1 MDIFTK
7 QLDTWIRN
15 QLFDAIPMG
24 VAVIDK
30 DFNILMANGS
40 FGTMF
45 GAWKN
50 RKCYS
55 VYKNRDSV
63 CPLCKGSVSFEDGL
77 SRVNHEVG
85 LNKNGRMTRYL
96 KHTIP
101 VIQDDGSIPFLVEMT
116 TDITEIEQV
125 RREHQLLFDQVPC
138 SIAIIDRDMHII
150 KCNKRMQELFG
161 TIEGQLC
168 YEAVNKRRDICTEC
182 PTKKTFKD
190 GRMHSGHS
198 IVTKKDGKVAHF
210 LVRSVPLI
218 TDGDYFD
225 QVMEMSV
232 DVTQTLKLEQELKMA
247 HTFMEIM
254 IDASMDGIIA
264 VDQGGNVTIFN
275 EAARQI
281 FNVPKSHRVTR
292 EELNKMISDEFIAK
306 VSCEMDHLYLPETI
320 IKTLDDKPR
329 SVRLIGTNLRVDDS
343 FMGIAFSIQDL
354 RELKQLEKEKLESE
368 RLAAVGQTVAGL
380 AHGVKN
386 LISGLEG
393 GMYMLNSGM
402 SKSNIDRV
410 QEGMEMLVR
419 NIGRISL
426 FVKEFLT
433 FSKGRKIRV
442 KKSQPEMVAEDV
454 VALYAENAKKVDIEL
469 THTCD
474 IEIAPAPMDYE
485 GMHECLTNLVGN
497 AIDACTFSDN
507 SVNRRHVWVKTYEKD
522 NAIIYEVEDN
532 GCGMDYEVKKKVFT
546 NFFTTK
552 GLGGTGLGL
561 LTTQKII
568 QEHGGN
574 IIMDSEE
581 GKGTIFKICLPRNR
595 LPILIEDDEH
605 NNDQESK

>member
-1 MDIFTK
+1 MNISSQ
-7 QLDTWIRN
+7 QLDIWIKD
-15 QLFDAIPMG
+15 QLFNAIPMG
-24 VAVIDK
+24 IAVIDK
-30 DFNILMANGS
+30 DYNLVMANGS
-40 FGTMF
+40 FEKMF

-55 VYKNRDSV
+55 VYKSRDSV
-63 CPLCKGSVSFEDGL
+63 CPTCKGSISFEDGVP
-77 SRVNHEVG
+77 RVSQEVG
-85 LNKNGRMTRYL
+85 FNKNGRMTRYI

-101 VIQDDGSIPFLVEMT
+101 VIQEDGSIPFLVEMT

-138 SIAIIDRDMHII
+138 SISIIDRDMRIV
-150 KCNKRMQELFG
+150 KCNKRMQEIFG
-161 TIEGQLC
+161 NLEGQLC
-168 YEAVNKRRDICTEC
+168 YEAMNDRRDICVAC
-182 PTKKTFKD
+182 PAKKTFED
-190 GRMHSGHS
+190 GKMHSGHS
-198 IVTKKDGKVAHF
+198 IVTKKDGKTAHF
-210 LVRSVPLI
+210 LVRAVPLSF
-218 TDGDYFD
+218 DGEYFD

-232 DVTQTLKLEQELKMA
+232 DVTQTLKLEQELKIA

-264 VDQGGNVTIFN
+264 VDQGRNVRIFN
-275 EAARQI
+275 KAARTI
-281 FNVPKSHRVTR
+281 FNVPENHRVTKS
-292 EELNKMISDEFIAK
+292 ELNSMISEEFIEQ
-306 VSCEMDHLYLPETI
+306 VSSEMTHVSLPETTVQ
-320 IKTLDDKPR
+320 TLDGKPR
-329 SVRLIGTNLRVDDS
+329 PVRLIGTNLRVDNNY
-343 FMGIAFSIQDL
+343 MGIAFSIQDL

-402 SKSNIDRV
+402 NKSNIERV

-442 KKSQPEMVAEDV
+442 KKSQPEMVADDV
-454 VALYAENAKKVDIEL
+454 VELYAENAKRVDIEL

-474 IEIAPAPMDYE
+474 NAIASAPMDYE

-497 AIDACTFSDN
+497 AIDACRFSDK
-507 SVNRRHVWVKTYEKD
+507 SSGCHVWVRTFEKD
-522 NAIIYEVEDN
+522 KAIVYEVEDD

-561 LTTQKII
+561 LTTQKIV
-568 QEHGGN
+568 QEHGGT
-574 IIMDSEE
+574 ITMESEE
-581 GKGTIFKICLPRNR
+581 GKGTIFRISLPRNR
-595 LPILIEDDEH
+595 LPILIEDNEQDD
-605 NNDQESK
+605 NTP